1 LEEEDINKISP
12 KFYYDENDV
21 YWKMKLLSAIPYIP
35 EGVSYKLAYLIS
47 SNLKGG
53 WKSGFV
59 LSMEAKLARLPT
71 PILMEKYINVKDI
84 DGKTMLSG
92 MIGQPVCNFMALRL
106 IKEGADVNTQDN
118 LGMTPLMIAINRFSL
133 CEDYFISFTT
143 RVNSKN
149 GIIALLDAGA
159 DVNIK
164 DKMGMTALMHAVT
177 VGVLFIVELLLKSG
191 ANVNITDNSGMT
203 PLMKAIKIMPTTSSK
218 RDNKYDIIE
227 TLLEAGADPKIR
239 SNDGKTALHFAKE
252 EGDLR
257 VIIMLRQ
264 YLNK

>member
-1 LEEEDINKISP
+1 
-12 KFYYDENDV
+12 
-21 YWKMKLLSAIPYIP
+21 
-35 EGVSYKLAYLIS
+35 
-47 SNLKGG
+47 
-53 WKSGFV
+53 
-59 LSMEAKLARLPT
+59 
-71 PILMEKYINVKDI
+71 
-84 DGKTMLSG
+84 
-92 MIGQPVCNFMALRL
+92 
-106 IKEGADVNTQDN
+106 
-118 LGMTPLMIAINRFSL
+118 
-133 CEDYFISFTT
+133 
-143 RVNSKN
+143 
-149 GIIALLDAGA
+149 
-159 DVNIK
+159 
-164 DKMGMTALMHAVT
+164 MGMTALMHAVT